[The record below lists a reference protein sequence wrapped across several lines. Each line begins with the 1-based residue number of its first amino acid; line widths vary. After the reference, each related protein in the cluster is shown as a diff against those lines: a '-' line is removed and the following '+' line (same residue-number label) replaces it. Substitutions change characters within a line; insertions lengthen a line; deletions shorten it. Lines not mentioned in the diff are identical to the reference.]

1 MGDQFS
7 IFDYMR
13 QPFKIDKPIRLISLF
28 SGYDSQAM
36 ALKRLGAD
44 YEHYR
49 AVEVDKY
56 AIASL
61 NAIHGTSFEPTDICN
76 VKGGDLGITDK
87 DKYFYL
93 MTYSF
98 P

>member
-1 MGDQFS
+1 MDQ
-7 IFDYMR
+7 ITLWDLTL
-13 QPFKIDKPIRLISLF
+13 PTFKIDKPIRMISLF

-36 ALKRLGAD
+36 ALRNIGAN

-49 AVEVDKY
+49 AVEFDDCAVK
-56 AIASL
+56 SL
-61 NAIHGTSFEPTDICN
+61 NAVHGTEFKPTDICT
-76 VKGGDLGITDK
+76 VKGGDLGITNK
-87 DKYFYL
+87 DKYCYL

>member
-1 MGDQFS
+1 MGEQLS
-7 IFDYMR
+7 LFDFTR

-36 ALKRLGAD
+36 AMKRLGVNF
-44 YEHYR
+44 EHYR
-49 AVEVDKY
+49 AVEFDKY

-61 NAIHGTSFEPTDICN
+61 NAVHGTNFEPTDICE
-76 VKGGDLGITDK
+76 VKGGDLGIVNKQDYT
-87 DKYFYL
+87 YVL
-93 MTYSF
+93 TYSF